1 MYMEFEG
8 EGKMQKKHHGYVG
21 QIDKFEE
28 IQMSQR
34 KFKVVKRFYRDYYSE
49 RFTRF
54 YVKYKYTDLAI
65 GVDKFNLQ
73 MLEGVYDLVRNHYKE
88 LERLREFNKEFFESF
103 KPVDVS
109 LFQPITDIILAMA
122 EASKLAGV
130 GPMAAVAGAF
140 AESVG
145 KYLLKIHGSKEV
157 IVENGGD
164 IYLNVRSEVRIGIFA
179 NFDSEFN
186 KLSII
191 LGPGEYGVCT
201 SSGKIGHSVSFGN
214 ADAACVI
221 ARSAVIA
228 DAFATKYGNLIKSEK
243 DFEKVLGL
251 VKDDID
257 EKRYILGV
265 LFVVKNKLLVYGN
278 VRLSV

>member
-1 MYMEFEG
+1 MEFEF
-8 EGKMQKKHHGYVG
+8 EGKMRKKHYGYVG
-21 QIDKFEE
+21 QVDKFQE

-34 KFKVVKRFYRDYYSE
+34 KLRIVKKFYRNYYSE

-73 MLEGVYDLVRNHYKE
+73 MLDGVYDLVRNHYKE
-88 LERLREFNKEFFESF
+88 LEELRNFNREFFESF

-109 LFQPITDIILAMA
+109 ALSNTPDVAIVMS

-130 GPMAAVAGAF
+130 GPMATVAGAF

-145 KYLLKIHGSKEV
+145 KYLLKTHDCNEV

-164 IYLNVRSEVRIGIFA
+164 IYLNVQSEVRIGIFA
-179 NFDSEFN
+179 NIDSEFN
-186 KLSII
+186 KLSIV
-191 LGPGEYGVCT
+191 LEPGEYGVCT

-221 ARSAVIA
+221 ARSAAVA
-228 DAFATKYGNLIKSEK
+228 DAFATKYGNVIKSEK
-243 DFEKVLGL
+243 DFEKVLEL

-265 LFVVKNKLLVYGN
+265 LFAIENKLLVYGN
-278 VRLSV
+278 LRLSI

>member
-1 MYMEFEG
+1 MEFEN
-8 EGKMQKKHHGYVG
+8 EEKLHKKYQGSGRQV
-21 QIDKFEE
+21 DKFQE
-28 IQMSQR
+28 IQTSQR
-34 KFKVVKRFYRDYYSE
+34 KLKVVKRFYRDYYSE

-73 MLEGVYDLVRNHYKE
+73 ILDGVYDLVRNHYKE
-88 LERLREFNKEFFESF
+88 LERLREFDNEFFESL
-103 KPVDVS
+103 KPVGVLDS
-109 LFQPITDIILAMA
+109 RNFSDITLAMA
-122 EASKLAGV
+122 EASRLAGV

-145 KYLLKIHGSKEV
+145 KYLLNEHKCEEV

-164 IYLNVRSEVRIGIFA
+164 IYLNVRKEVNVGIFA

-186 KLSII
+186 RLSLI

-201 SSGKIGHSVSFGN
+201 SSGKIGHSISFGN

-221 ARSAVIA
+221 ARSATIA

-243 DFEKVLGL
+243 DFEKVLEF

-265 LFVVKNKLLVYGN
+265 LFAVENKLLVYGK

>member
-1 MYMEFEG
+1 MEFEFK
-8 EGKMQKKHHGYVG
+8 GKMQKKHYGYLG
-21 QIDKFEE
+21 QVDKFQE

-34 KFKVVKRFYRDYYSE
+34 KLKVVKKFYRDYYSE

-54 YVKYKYTDLAI
+54 YVKYKYTDLSIA
-65 GVDKFNLQ
+65 VDKFNLQ
-73 MLEGVYDLVRNHYKE
+73 MLDGVYDLVRNHYKE
-88 LERLREFNKEFFESF
+88 LEELREFDKEFFESF
-103 KPVDVS
+103 KPVDISVPRKS
-109 LFQPITDIILAMA
+109 SDITLAMV

-145 KYLLKIHGSKEV
+145 KYLLKTHECKEV

-186 KLSII
+186 KLSIV

-214 ADAACVI
+214 ADATCVI
-221 ARSAVIA
+221 ARSATIA
-228 DAFATKYGNLIKSEK
+228 DAFATKYGNLIKSEN
-243 DFEKVLGL
+243 DFEKVLEV
-251 VKDDID
+251 VKNDID

-265 LFVVKNKLLVYGN
+265 LFVVENKLLVYGN
-278 VRLSV
+278 LRLSI

>member
-1 MYMEFEG
+1 MEFEN
-8 EGKMQKKHHGYVG
+8 EEKLHKKYQGSGRQV
-21 QIDKFEE
+21 DKFQE
-28 IQMSQR
+28 IQTSQR
-34 KFKVVKRFYRDYYSE
+34 KLKVVKRFYRNYYSE

-73 MLEGVYDLVRNHYKE
+73 ILDGVYDLVRNHYKE
-88 LERLREFNKEFFESF
+88 LERLREFDNEFFESL
-103 KPVDVS
+103 KPVGVLDS
-109 LFQPITDIILAMA
+109 RNFSDITLAMA
-122 EASKLAGV
+122 EASRLAGV

-145 KYLLKIHGSKEV
+145 KYLLNEHKCEEV

-164 IYLNVRSEVRIGIFA
+164 IYLNVRKEVNVGVFA

-186 KLSII
+186 KLSLI
-191 LGPGEYGVCT
+191 LGPGEYGICT
-201 SSGKIGHSVSFGN
+201 SSGKIGHSISFGN
-214 ADAACVI
+214 ADAACVF
-221 ARSAVIA
+221 ARSATIA

-243 DFEKVLGL
+243 DFEKVLEF

-265 LFVVKNKLLVYGN
+265 LFAVENKLLVYGK

>member
-1 MYMEFEG
+1 MEFEF
-8 EGKMQKKHHGYVG
+8 EEKMRKKHYGYVG
-21 QIDKFEE
+21 QVGKFQE

-34 KFKVVKRFYRDYYSE
+34 KLKVVKRFYRDYYSE

-54 YVKYKYTDLAI
+54 YVRYKYTDLAI

-73 MLEGVYDLVRNHYKE
+73 MLDGVYDIVRNHYNE
-88 LERLREFNKEFFESF
+88 LEELRDLSREFFESF

-109 LFQPITDIILAMA
+109 TLSNIPDIAIVMS

-130 GPMAAVAGAF
+130 GPMATVAGTF

-145 KYLLKIHGSKEV
+145 KYLLKTHGCDEV

-164 IYLNVRSEVRIGIFA
+164 IYLNVRREVRIGIFA

-186 KLSII
+186 KLSIV

-221 ARSAVIA
+221 ARSAAVA

-243 DFEKVLGL
+243 DFEKVLEL
-251 VKDDID
+251 VKNDID
-257 EKRYILGV
+257 EKRYIVGV
-265 LFVVKNKLLVYGN
+265 LFVVENKLLVYGD
-278 VRLSV
+278 VRLSI